1 MKKRSSILF
10 YFDNYHLVSSLADEQ
25 LGLLFRA
32 LMEYGEREVNGEGV
46 NPADFPRRY
55 PAMGEM
61 TRAYFAFMA
70 DTIRRDAAVYNEKRA
85 NYCAAAQKRE
95 AEKAHARE
103 TRDSGSAAYVPRPA
117 PKPKPDPAWDYVP

>member
-10 YFDNYHLVSSLADEQ
+10 YFDNYRLVSGLPDAQ

-32 LMEYGEREVNGEGV
+32 LMEYGEREVNGESV
-46 NPADFPRRY
+46 SLSEFPRRY

-70 DTIRRDAAVYNEKRA
+70 DTIRRDAAIYNEKRA

-95 AEKAHARE
+95 AEKARARE
-103 TRDSGSAAYVPRPA
+103 ACGSGAAYVPRSA
-117 PKPKPDPAWDYVP
+117 PKPDSAWDYMT